1 MREKWL
7 RVVVGVCIVLF
18 FSACSEKEVPQSS
31 KVSRTIVNTLPSDFL
46 LEFPKTR
53 IRYVNSLKEARVV
66 VINPME
72 KPCIGVEYR
81 FKWYDKR
88 KREVAENFSVWQP
101 LFIEAKD
108 QKEIIALAPT
118 PEAKRFKFYIRKREK

>member
-1 MREKWL
+1 MKWL
-7 RVVVGVCIVLF
+7 RFVVSVGVVLF
-18 FSACSEKEVPQSS
+18 FSACSGKEVNHSG
-31 KVSRTIVNTLPSDFL
+31 KISRTIVNTLPSDCL

-53 IRYVNSLKEARVV
+53 MRYVNGLKEVRVV
-66 VINPME
+66 VVNPTE
-72 KPCIGVEYR
+72 TPYTGVEYR

-118 PEAKRFKFYIRKREK
+118 PKAKRFKFYIRKRER